1 MAAGRVP
8 PRTASLSWLAARTI
22 CCKAFPLRRRWVHAS
37 CQRPDA
43 AQARLDAAAPGST
56 PLRAAYPLL
65 VDAPYIPLF
74 WRLFIPNATVL
85 AAAGLV
91 LILEPANGRI
101 PAIAGGLAM
110 MLAVNLTLMRRA
122 VAPLSRLADLM
133 RRVDPLR
140 PGERIPAPASASE
153 ISVLTQTFNGMLDR
167 LEAERRDSLRRTLS
181 EREAARRR
189 IADELH
195 DEIGQNLTALAL
207 QLDRLHKRAPEELRG
222 EVADLRSGVLA
233 SVEDVRGIV
242 RQLRPEGLDTL
253 GLPAALSNLTTRLAQ
268 RTGIRIV
275 RDLQRDLP
283 ELPDDDELVLYRV
296 AQESITNAIRHAQP
310 ASIEVALA
318 ADRERVELTVRD
330 DGIGIGAEPVA
341 GRDGGIR
348 GMRERALSV
357 GGRLTVQ
364 PREDG
369 RPGTEV
375 RLVLAQSR

>member
-1 MAAGRVP
+1 M
-8 PRTASLSWLAARTI
+8 
-22 CCKAFPLRRRWVHAS
+22 
-37 CQRPDA
+37 
-43 AQARLDAAAPGST
+43 
-56 PLRAAYPLL
+56 
-65 VDAPYIPLF
+65 DAPYIPLF

-140 PGERIPAPASASE
+140 PGERIPAPASSSE
-153 ISVLTQTFNGMLDR
+153 ISVLTETFNGMLDR
-167 LEAERRDSLRRTLS
+167 LEAERRDSLRRALS
-181 EREAARRR
+181 DREAARRR
-189 IADELH
+189 VADELH

-207 QLDRLHKRAPEELRG
+207 QLDRLHKRAPDELRG
-222 EVADLRSGVLA
+222 EVADLRQGVLA
-233 SVEDVRGIV
+233 SVEDVRAIA

-253 GLPAALSNLTTRLAQ
+253 GLPAALSNLTTRLSQ
-268 RTGIRIV
+268 RTGIHIV
-275 RDLQRDLP
+275 RRLQRDLP
-283 ELPDDDELVLYRV
+283 QLGEDDELVLYRV

-310 ASIEVALA
+310 ASIEVALVG
-318 ADRERVELTVRD
+318 DEEHVELTVRD
-330 DGIGIGAEPVA
+330 DGVGIDSDPDIAAE
-341 GRDGGIR
+341 GGIR

-364 PREDG
+364 PRGDG
-369 RPGTEV
+369 PGTEV
-375 RLVLAQSR
+375 RLVLAAGP